1 MSATQVEAASLKKL
15 FTAAGKSLPEGM
27 NEATFNSVRDVLLTH
42 IKNTLAA
49 EKSKA
54 KAAEKKAD
62 KHKRGPTGYFLY
74 MQETRASVKATMP
87 DAKITEI
94 SSKIGENWRA
104 LTDKKR
110 AEWNAKAKALAPQPT
125 AEQKAAAEAAAAKPK
140 RPLTAYFVF
149 MAEMRPKIKAEHP
162 DWDVKQLASEAGARW
177 RALSQ
182 DEKDAYKQDSGK
194 SI

>member
-1 MSATQVEAASLKKL
+1 MSATQVDAASLKKL

-27 NEATFNSVRDVLLTH
+27 NEATFNSVRDHLLNYL
-42 IKNTLAA
+42 KSKAAA
-49 EKSKA
+49 EKAKD
-54 KAAEKKAD
+54 KAAQKKAD
-62 KHKRGPTGYFLY
+62 KPKRGPTGYFLF
-74 MQETRASVKATMP
+74 MQENREAVKAKNP

-94 SSKIGENWRA
+94 SSKIGEMWRA

-140 RPLTAYFVF
+140 RAPTAFFVF
-149 MAEMRPKIKAEHP
+149 MAEMRPKIKTEHP
-162 DWDVKQLASEAGARW
+162 DWDVKQIASEAGARW

-182 DEKDAYKQDSGK
+182 EEKDAFKQDSGK
-194 SI
+194 TI